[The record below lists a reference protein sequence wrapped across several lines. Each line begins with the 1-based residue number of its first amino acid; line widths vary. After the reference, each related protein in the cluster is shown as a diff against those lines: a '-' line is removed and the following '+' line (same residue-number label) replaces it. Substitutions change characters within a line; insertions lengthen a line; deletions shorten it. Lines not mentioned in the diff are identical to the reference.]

1 MAAVRALVFDLDGT
15 LIDSLLDIAEACNHA
30 LHEAGLAR
38 RAIEDI
44 QSFVG
49 DGARSLLARA
59 ADSTLEDPKLDA
71 LLESFLAYYAAHPTT
86 HTELLPGAREAL
98 GHFKDLRLALC
109 TNKPRR
115 TTDAVLA
122 GLELTNCF
130 EVVLAGGDLPQKKPH
145 PAPLLQIARLFELR
159 PAALV
164 MIGDGPQDVE
174 CAHAAGARSVGVE
187 NGLADKARLYA
198 ARPDGLVADLHEL
211 PALIARW
218 QRAEPH
224 ATSK

>member
-15 LIDSLLDIAEACNHA
+15 LIDSVLDIAEACNHA
-30 LHEAGLAR
+30 LQAAGRAR
-38 RAIEDI
+38 RSTEEIR
-44 QSFVG
+44 SFVG
-49 DGARSLLARA
+49 DGARTLLARA

-86 HTELLPGAREAL
+86 HTALLPGAREAL
-98 GHFKDLRLALC
+98 DHFTDLRLALC

-115 TTDAVLA
+115 TTDAVLV
-122 GLELTNCF
+122 GLALTDRF
-130 EVVLAGGDLPQKKPH
+130 EVVVAGGDLPQNKPH
-145 PAPLLQIARLFELR
+145 PAPLLQIARLFALS
-159 PAALV
+159 PAELV

-187 NGLADKARLYA
+187 NGIADKARLHA
-198 ARPDGLVADLHEL
+198 ARPDALVPTLREL

-218 QRAEPH
+218 QQAEPH
-224 ATSK
+224 AKSK